1 MKMRNVDSEEMITV
15 TPRQLEGLVRLS
27 TARARLNDERSS

>member
-15 TPRQLEGLVRLS
+15 TPRQLEGLSDFLRH
-27 TARARLNDERSS
+27 RARYFDER

>member
-15 TPRQLEGLVRLS
+15 TPKTTEGLIRLA
-27 TARARLNDERSS
+27 TARARLLMKDK